1 MNTTLRLAIIAA
13 TLASAAPIPSAFA
26 ETAPQT
32 ATQSIG
38 AGDLATLFPSL
49 VAEARAKTPSP
60 SDTGMINTHLSTA
73 EWHWAR
79 GEQAQA
85 LSYLNFARGKLGLSH
100 VPAVPAVQQA
110 SRPSGVPA
118 VTAR

>member
-13 TLASAAPIPSAFA
+13 ALASAAPIPSAFA

-32 ATQSIG
+32 ATQAAG
-38 AGDLATLFPSL
+38 AGNLATLFPSL

-60 SDTGMINTHLSTA
+60 SDTGTINTHLSTA

-85 LSYLNFARGKLGLSH
+85 LSYLNFARGKLGLRR
-100 VPAVPAVQQA
+100 VPADPALQQA
-110 SRPSGVPA
+110 GRPVALP
-118 VTAR
+118 

>member
-1 MNTTLRLAIIAA
+1 MNTTLRLALIAA

-26 ETAPQT
+26 QTAPQ
-32 ATQSIG
+32 SVG

-60 SDTGMINTHLSTA
+60 SDTGTINTHLSTA

-85 LSYLNFARGKLGLSH
+85 LSYLNFARGKLGLRLA
-100 VPAVPAVQQA
+100 PAVPAVQQA
-110 SRPSGVPA
+110 GRPVALP
-118 VTAR
+118 